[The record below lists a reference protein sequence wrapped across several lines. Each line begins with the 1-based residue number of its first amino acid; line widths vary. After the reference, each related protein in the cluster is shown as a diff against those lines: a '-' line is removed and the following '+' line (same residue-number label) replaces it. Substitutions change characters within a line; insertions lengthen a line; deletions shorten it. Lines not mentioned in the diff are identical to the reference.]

1 MGYGACTMKR
11 HHRKRRSI
19 RVRRSLNSTIWG
31 PILAFSATVI
41 GILGIIAAIVFI
53 ALPRLMPLI
62 GVDYRAPFAPTPMP
76 SPTPRPTPT
85 PNPMESFD
93 AEAAETEV
101 VFDEIRDYKWFGDP
115 YFYGDKLMLT
125 GGKLIDG
132 KSVMC
137 DLLIWDPA
145 ERSVEKLDI
154 QLENTHF
161 MFPKFNDDWI
171 VYLDA
176 NYSGG
181 GKLCAVNRNSSSLT
195 PVTIKTVYTGQCE
208 PMLYNNYVAWTERT
222 GTRMDKLFV
231 CDLTTLETTTLHM
244 FSNTSYGQSMPSLI
258 DGVLVWADA
267 QTSGTTDEED
277 ISVIYSV
284 KLGSASINTINAG
297 TYVHDPMSNGR
308 YTAWLDTHHSPDAKL
323 YCLAPGSI
331 EPTVVAEG
339 VVQFGMDDEFLAYSK
354 NETIYLYRFDN
365 KKIYK
370 LSGEYE
376 KAQFMGVS
384 DGRVI
389 WMDVTS
395 RERDILKY
403 AEVPN
408 D

>member
-1 MGYGACTMKR
+1 MK
-11 HHRKRRSI
+11 HKHSRRRRI
-19 RVRRSLNSTIWG
+19 GRRRRSLKATIWG

-41 GILGIIAAIVFI
+41 GVIGIIAAIIFV
-53 ALPRLMPLI
+53 ALPRLLPLVGI
-62 GVDYRAPFAPTPMP
+62 DYRAPFAPTPTP

-85 PNPMESFD
+85 PNPMELFD

-125 GGKLIDG
+125 GGKLVDG
-132 KSVMC
+132 KSIMG
-137 DLLIWDPA
+137 DLLLWDPA
-145 ERSVEKLDI
+145 QRSVERLNI
-154 QLENTHF
+154 PLENTHF

-176 NYSGG
+176 NYDGG
-181 GKLCAVNRNSSSLT
+181 GKLCAVDRNAQSLS

-208 PMLYNNYVAWTERT
+208 PMLYQNYVAWIERT
-222 GTRMDKLFV
+222 GTRMDKLFL

-244 FSNTSYGQSMPSLI
+244 FSNNSYGQSLPSLLN
-258 DGVLVWADA
+258 GVLVWADA
-267 QTSGTTDEED
+267 QSSGSTDDED

-284 KLGSASINTINAG
+284 KLGSAAINTIAAG
-297 TYVHDPMSNGR
+297 TYAHDPISNGR
-308 YTAWLDTHHSPDAKL
+308 YTAWLDSHHAPTAKL
-323 YCLAPGSI
+323 YCLAPGSTQAGVI
-331 EPTVVAEG
+331 AEG
-339 VVQFGMDDEFLAYSK
+339 VVQFGMGDEFLAYGK
-354 NETIYLYRFDN
+354 DEAIYLYRFDN
-365 KKIYK
+365 KRTYK

-384 DGRVI
+384 GGRVI

-408 D
+408 G